1 MNKPFF
7 DKPVIAAS
15 LAFMLIISCVPVVS
29 AFDLIFEDGSMAG
42 PQKITL
48 SVIGVGTINETY
60 NTTSTIT
67 GLDANSS
74 YVVRISPMAGA
85 DYVRNPR
92 AFLDDL
98 VPYVSDNL
106 VVLVVCCFVIGVLAF
121 GGGRR
126 R

>member
-7 DKPVIAAS
+7 NKSIIAAS
-15 LAFMLIISCVPVVS
+15 LAFLLIISCVPAVS
-29 AFDLIFEDGSMAG
+29 AFDLIFEDGSIAG
-42 PQKITL
+42 PQKVTL
-48 SVIGVGTINETY
+48 TVIGVGTINETY

-67 GLDANSS
+67 GLDPNSS

-85 DYVRNPR
+85 DYVRNPQ

-106 VVLVVCCFVIGVLAF
+106 IVLVVGCFVIGALAI
-121 GGGRR
+121 GGRKR
-126 R
+126 

>member
-15 LAFMLIISCVPVVS
+15 LAFLLIISVLPAVS
-29 AFDLIFEDGSMAG
+29 AFDLIFEDGSVAG
-42 PQKITL
+42 PQKVTL
-48 SVIGVGTINETY
+48 TAVGVGTINETY

-67 GLDANSS
+67 GLDANNT

-85 DYVRNPR
+85 DYVRNPQ

-98 VPYVSDNL
+98 VPYISDNF
-106 VVLVVCCFVIGVLAF
+106 VVLVVGCFVIGALAL
-121 GGGRR
+121 GGRR

>member
-15 LAFMLIISCVPVVS
+15 LAFLLIISFVPAVS

-48 SVIGVGTINETY
+48 SVIGVGTINQTY
-60 NTTSTIT
+60 NTTSIIT
-67 GLDANSS
+67 DLDANSS

-85 DYVRNPR
+85 DYVRNPQ

-106 VVLVVCCFVIGVLAF
+106 LVLVVGCFVVGVLLF
-121 GGGRR
+121 RGNRR
-126 R
+126 

>member
-7 DKPVIAAS
+7 DKPIIAAS
-15 LAFMLIISCVPVVS
+15 LAFLLIISCVPVVS

-85 DYVRNPR
+85 DYVRNPQ

-106 VVLVVCCFVIGVLAF
+106 IVLVVGCFVIGALAI
-121 GGGRR
+121 GGRR

>member
-7 DKPVIAAS
+7 NKSIVAAS
-15 LAFMLIISCVPVVS
+15 LAFLLIISCVPAVS
-29 AFDLIFEDGSMAG
+29 AFGLIFEDGSMAG
-42 PQKITL
+42 PQKVTL
-48 SVIGVGTINETY
+48 TVVGVGTINETY

-67 GLDANSS
+67 GLDANNT

-85 DYVRNPR
+85 DYVRNPQ

-106 VVLVVCCFVIGVLAF
+106 IVLVVGCLVIGVLAF
-121 GGGRR
+121 GGRR

>member
-98 VPYVSDNL
+98 VPYVSDNFVVI
-106 VVLVVCCFVIGVLAF
+106 VVLCFAIGVLAL
-121 GGGRR
+121 GGRR

>member
-7 DKPVIAAS
+7 DKPIIAAS
-15 LAFMLIISCVPVVS
+15 LAFLLIISCVPAVS
-29 AFDLIFEDGSMAG
+29 AFDLIFEDGSVAG
-42 PQKITL
+42 PQKVTL
-48 SVIGVGTINETY
+48 TEVGIGTINTSY

-67 GLDANSS
+67 GLDPNSS

-85 DYVRNPR
+85 DYVRNPQ

-106 VVLVVCCFVIGVLAF
+106 LVLVVGCFVVGVLLF
-121 GGGRR
+121 RGGKR
-126 R
+126 

>member
-1 MNKPFF
+1 
-7 DKPVIAAS
+7 VRAA
-15 LAFMLIISCVPVVS
+15 VS

-42 PQKITL
+42 PQKVTL
-48 SVIGVGTINETY
+48 TVVGTGTINESY

-67 GLDANSS
+67 GLDPNSS

-85 DYVRNPR
+85 DYVRNPQ

-106 VVLVVCCFVIGVLAF
+106 IVLVVGCLVIGVLAF
-121 GGGRR
+121 GGRR